1 MKENDPNFTESIFA
15 DDAFFEF
22 NEFKNLRKGW
32 YLIIE
37 QFKREIQDVQQEKIM
52 DEVLKGEKVNE
63 I

>member
-1 MKENDPNFTESIFA
+1 MILFLTSIRNKNLEHMKENDPNFTESIFA

-37 QFKREIQDVQQEKIM
+37 QFKREI
-52 DEVLKGEKVNE
+52 
-63 I
+63 